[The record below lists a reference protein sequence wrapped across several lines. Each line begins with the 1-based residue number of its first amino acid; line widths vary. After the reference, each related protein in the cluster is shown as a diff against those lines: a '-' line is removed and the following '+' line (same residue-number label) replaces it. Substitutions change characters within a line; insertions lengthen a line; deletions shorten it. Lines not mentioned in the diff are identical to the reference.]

1 MPSPTPPCPENLWWF
16 YTWPSL
22 KTFLTTYRYRDCYFS
37 YRTSHCTPYGW
48 NVRAIVNQRIMSTS
62 CLLCVLEHRTWV
74 RYTWRGGGCQQGE
87 RGRLLLHLLHPG
99 WTPGGGAGQL
109 PHQEGRARASGK
121 FCDVVNLTNGQNRYY
136 SFRILKCSAPF
147 CRFLVCFSN
156 GIEEVKLKVLNVSDG
171 TIKEKKNE
179 INLSSLSKFWV
190 TCEAPNPHLENH
202 RSSFYSD
209 QRKVMLIYI
218 WRSFC
223 YSLILVFF
231 YWVAVQTWQLLPIL
245 VQYFYSLKQ
254 SIHVAS

>member
-62 CLLCVLEHRTWV
+62 CLLCVSEHRPWV

-136 SFRILKCSAPF
+136 SFGILKCSAPF

-190 TCEAPNPHLENH
+190 TEGPPTLTLKTTDQAFIQIKERWCWSIFGD
-202 RSSFYSD
+202 RFVIVWFWSFFTGL
-209 QRKVMLIYI
+209 QCRPGNCCQ
-218 WRSFC
+218 F
-223 YSLILVFF
+223 
-231 YWVAVQTWQLLPIL
+231 
-245 VQYFYSLKQ
+245 
-254 SIHVAS
+254 